1 MSAILPKEKIEE
13 CKEVFFHFSKGEPVL
28 VPNQLKEALIA
39 LGGEPTQEELEK
51 IWKEIDLDGNGTINI
66 DEFLEIF
73 SKQMKDPEI
82 EEDLYEAFRNF
93 DILNTGYISIEELKR
108 VMTCYGTQMSNI
120 DFDNFVQ
127 IYLRNVANE
136 TEKNK
141 REGIDKENNEEERS
155 EYKNEHYVNIKKFVK
170 ILLD

>member
-1 MSAILPKEKIEE
+1 
-13 CKEVFFHFSKGEPVL
+13 
-28 VPNQLKEALIA
+28 
-39 LGGEPTQEELEK
+39 
-51 IWKEIDLDGNGTINI
+51 
-66 DEFLEIF
+66 
-73 SKQMKDPEI
+73 MKDPEI

-108 VMTCYGTQMSNI
+108 VMTSYGTQMSNI